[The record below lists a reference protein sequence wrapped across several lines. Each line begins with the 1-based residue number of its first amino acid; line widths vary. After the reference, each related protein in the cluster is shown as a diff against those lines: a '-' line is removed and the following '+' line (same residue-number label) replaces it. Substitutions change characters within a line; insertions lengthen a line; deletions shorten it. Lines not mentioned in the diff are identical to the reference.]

1 MMNSSI
7 QTGHTQKQ
15 ETLEDMSQR
24 HSSPLTS
31 EQTKKQH
38 QNYSEIPEDVLYGT
52 HQTTKYEIPTD
63 T

>member
-38 QNYSEIPEDVLYGT
+38 
-52 HQTTKYEIPTD
+52 
-63 T
+63 